1 MKLELYKRDEFQRI
15 QMRYERVLV
24 FLRGA
29 EQAVLNRGFSTEQ
42 RKQAILKEWL
52 NVMELTKNYRDPQ
65 LHSAAMK
72 TLGEAFLELRDV

>member
-1 MKLELYKRDEFQRI
+1 
-15 QMRYERVLV
+15 MRYERLLV

-65 LHSAAMK
+65 LHSSAMK
-72 TLGEAFLELRDV
+72 TLGEVFLELRDV